1 VGGEW
6 TEVLNTDAEQ
16 FGGSGSATGAS
27 RPSKGAQN
35 GQPAY
40 ADVRVPPLGVL
51 YLMPK
56 AQEA

>member
-1 VGGEW
+1 
-6 TEVLNTDAEQ
+6 VLNTDAEQ
-16 FGGSGSATGAS
+16 FGGSGVGNLGITAIE
-27 RPSKGAQN
+27 GAQN